1 MPRICARRAT
11 RDALLLSLR
20 SAQAPV
26 GGASVAVASVV
37 ARASAAGALN
47 EARGPGGPNK
57 ASGTENSH
65 ARAATTV
72 MTSLQT
78 SQRPSFV

>member
-26 GGASVAVASVV
+26 RGASVAVASVV

-47 EARGPGGPNK
+47 EACGPGGPK
-57 ASGTENSH
+57 RAKGTENSH

-72 MTSLQT
+72 MTSLPT